1 MRLRPIRS
9 KIYLP
14 VVRFFVVSS
23 DWKFVLAATLIGY
36 LVPFFLRL
44 KIWVVPVWLFTGF
57 GTLVLSVAFF
67 NYIRI
72 GRRPHWFQHTLRAA
86 VSHPR
91 ERRVLPI
98 DSIKRPPRLWLRG

>member
-1 MRLRPIRS
+1 MRLRPVRS

-23 DWKFVLAATLIGY
+23 DWKFVLAATMIGY

-44 KIWVVPVWLFTGF
+44 KIWVVPVWLLTGG
-57 GTLVLSVAFF
+57 GTLLLSIAFF

-91 ERRVLPI
+91 ERRVLPV
-98 DSIKRPPRLWLRG
+98 DSIKQQQRLWLRR